1 MTSRLP
7 KELLDELREAAGSAG
22 RVRRSEDEAHAEVR
36 VSDADGIARVMRIS
50 GRERIPVFTRLYPF
64 GGVERAQAGI
74 RSILLDVTAH
84 SGIVRYSVSDRVL
97 TARAGTPLADIA
109 AAAAEH
115 RQRLPVDPPA
125 PRAMTIGEA
134 VAKNEWGPLRTGWGT
149 LRNHVIGCQVI
160 LPNGIAWTSGGP
172 SVKSATGYDLHR
184 LQVGALESLA
194 VGSEYTVR
202 LTTAPAIRVGV
213 VSRGSSLRTTLG
225 RAFRVRELPD
235 PPAALFVLDG
245 AAQGPRLCTLYEGV
259 PAAVDRAALRLQDL
273 FGGERVMGSALDAL
287 LDEAREAP
295 LEPGF
300 RTLGIPGLTLRLTCR
315 PSRLLDAVEAAQRV
329 LEDVESPVSLCA
341 HPDVAAADLF
351 IANRVGAD
359 PAGVLEEA
367 KASVAAAGGGA
378 VRLRRPYETHGG
390 ERAGVPTSSL
400 RLLERV
406 KHHFDPANLLNPGVL
421 PYPAPP
427 AAAAARAQ
435 AKST

>member
-7 KELLDELREAAGSAG
+7 KELLDELKEAAGSAG

-36 VSDADGIARVMRIS
+36 VSDADGIARVLRIS
-50 GRERIPVFTRLYPF
+50 GRERIPVFTRLFPF
-64 GGVERAQAGI
+64 GAVERAQAGI
-74 RSILLDVTAH
+74 RSILLDMTAH
-84 SGIVRYSVSDRVL
+84 SGIVRYSASDRVL
-97 TARAGTPLADIA
+97 TARAGTPLADIS

-149 LRNHVIGCQVI
+149 LRNYVIGCQVV
-160 LPNGIAWTSGGP
+160 LPNGTLWKSGGP
-172 SVKSATGYDLHR
+172 SVKSATGYDFHR

-194 VGSEYTVR
+194 VGSEFTVR
-202 LTTAPAIRVGV
+202 LTTAPVVRVGV
-213 VSRGSSLRTTLG
+213 VSHGGTFPTMLG

-235 PPAALFVLDG
+235 PPAALFVLERAG
-245 AAQGPRLCTLYEGV
+245 QAPRLCTLYEGV
-259 PAAVDRAALRLQDL
+259 PAAVDRAASRLEGL
-273 FGGERVMGSALDAL
+273 FAGERVMGSALDTL

-300 RTLGIPGLTLRLTCR
+300 RTLGIPGLTVRLTCR

-329 LEDVESPVSLCA
+329 LEDLESPVNLCA
-341 HPDVAAADLF
+341 HPDVAAADLW
-351 IANRVGAD
+351 IANRAGAD
-359 PAGVLEEA
+359 SSAVQEQ
-367 KASVAAAGGGA
+367 VAAAVAAAAGGA
-378 VRLRRPYETHGG
+378 VRLRRPHETHGG
-390 ERAGVPTSSL
+390 VRTGAPTAGL

-421 PYPAPP
+421 PYPAAP
-427 AAAAARAQ
+427 AAATPRAEVQ
-435 AKST
+435 ST